1 MTQYPTNP
9 QGAPA
14 PQGWN
19 QYDPSMGGEYPGG
32 MYDVPARTSKLAITT
47 FVMGLLSCACLPGLL
62 GVILGLIA
70 IPRISAS
77 GGRLKG
83 YPWAGI
89 GLALS
94 LLGVAGW
101 VWLGKGVAHFISLPP
116 LMSAQFIQAAQSGD
130 TTAALGLLDSAG
142 GADDARVL
150 AFSAEF
156 QQRYGTFFDAR
167 HDATAYQTQQ
177 QPIQAQDN
185 AIGTQD
191 IMFPVLLNCSG
202 GKVSAVVVLRA
213 QPMSPMTPR
222 ILAMTFEPGSS
233 AEWSFPDKVVFPA
246 SGTFSPQ
253 PPGTPGGTGN
263 GPVITYPEPE
273 KKQEGGGGG

>member
-9 QGAPA
+9 QGAPG

-19 QYDPSMGGEYPGG
+19 QYDPSMGGEFPGG
-32 MYDVPARTSKLAITT
+32 MYEAPARTSKLAVTT
-47 FVMGLLSCACLPGLL
+47 FVLGLVSCACLPGLL

-94 LLGVAGW
+94 LLGVSGW
-101 VWLGKGVAHFISLPP
+101 VWLGKGAVNFFSIPP
-116 LMSAQFIQAAQSGD
+116 QMSAQFIQAAQSGD
-130 TTAALGLLDSAG
+130 MTTARSLLDTAG
-142 GADDARVL
+142 QADDARVQ
-150 AFSAEF
+150 AFAAEF

-185 AIGTQD
+185 ANGTQD
-191 IMFPVLLNCSG
+191 IQFPVVLNCSG
-202 GKVSAVVVLRA
+202 GKVSAVVVLRL
-213 QPMSPMTPR
+213 QPMSLMSPR
-222 ILAMTFEPGSS
+222 MRGLTFEPGTA
-233 AEWSFPDKVVFPA
+233 AEWSFPVKVVFPA
-246 SGTFSPQ
+246 SGTIGPP

-273 KKQEGGGGG
+273 KTQEGGGGG